1 MRRHGILN
9 ENRDLQYSA
18 QAFMDSDH
26 SHAADSSKQLGKALL
41 VTLGFAAVEGYGG
54 WLSGSLALL
63 GDAGHMLT
71 DSTAL
76 ALAVLGARIA
86 KRPPSA
92 RHSYGM
98 GRAEVIAAVVNV
110 ILMLLVVS
118 TIIGTAL
125 DRFRSPQAISGGTVI
140 VIAAIGLL
148 VNVVIARILSHGE
161 QTLNSRAALLH
172 VLGDLLGSIAALLAG
187 LVVYFT
193 GWTPIDPI
201 LSLFI
206 CALILLASI
215 QLLRDALH
223 VIMEGVPSH
232 IDLHEVAEE
241 MSDIPGVL
249 SVHDLHIWA
258 VSARQV
264 ALSAHLVLREFDQWP
279 EILDAEQKLLQ
290 DRYQI
295 GHATLQPESSPGR
308 PNETGLENNSCKPCE
323 FKQS

>member
-1 MRRHGILN
+1 MNSDNSHG
-9 ENRDLQYSA
+9 
-18 QAFMDSDH
+18 H
-26 SHAADSSKQLGKALL
+26 TADSSKQLGKALL

-54 WLSGSLALL
+54 WVSGSLALL

-76 ALAVLGARIA
+76 ALAALGARIA

-98 GRAEVIAAVVNV
+98 GRAEVVAAVVNV

-125 DRFRSPQAISGGTVI
+125 DRLRSPQAVSGGVVI
-140 VIAAIGLL
+140 VIAAVGLT
-148 VNVVIARILSHGE
+148 VNVIVARILSHGE

-187 LVVYFT
+187 LVVYFS

-206 CALILLASI
+206 CALIRLASI

-223 VIMEGVPSH
+223 VIMEGVPPH
-232 IDLHEVAEE
+232 IDIHEVSEA
-241 MSDIPGVL
+241 MSSVPGVL

-258 VSARQV
+258 VSASQV

-279 EILDAEQKLLQ
+279 EILDAEQNLLQ
-290 DRYQI
+290 DRYRI
-295 GHATLQPESSPGR
+295 GHATLQPEPPSDSR
-308 PNETGLENNSCKPCE
+308 YDTKHEHNSCKPCE
-323 FKQS
+323 FQQNELRPKRTG

>member
-1 MRRHGILN
+1 MISDNSHG
-9 ENRDLQYSA
+9 
-18 QAFMDSDH
+18 H
-26 SHAADSSKQLGKALL
+26 TADSSKQLGKALL

-54 WLSGSLALL
+54 WVSGSLALL

-76 ALAVLGARIA
+76 ALAALGARIA

-98 GRAEVIAAVVNV
+98 GRAEVVAAVVNV

-118 TIIGTAL
+118 TIIGAAL
-125 DRFRSPQAISGGTVI
+125 DRLRSPQAVSGGVVI
-140 VIAAIGLL
+140 VIAAVGLT
-148 VNVVIARILSHGE
+148 VNVIVARILSHGE

-187 LVVYFT
+187 LVVYFS

-223 VIMEGVPSH
+223 VIMEGVPPH
-232 IDLHEVAEE
+232 IELHEVAET
-241 MSDIPGVL
+241 MSSVPGVL

-258 VSARQV
+258 VSASQV

-279 EILDAEQKLLQ
+279 EILDAEQNLLQ

-295 GHATLQPESSPGR
+295 GHATLQPEPPSDSR
-308 PNETGLENNSCKPCE
+308 YDTKHEHNSCNPCE
-323 FKQS
+323 FQQTEPQPKRTR